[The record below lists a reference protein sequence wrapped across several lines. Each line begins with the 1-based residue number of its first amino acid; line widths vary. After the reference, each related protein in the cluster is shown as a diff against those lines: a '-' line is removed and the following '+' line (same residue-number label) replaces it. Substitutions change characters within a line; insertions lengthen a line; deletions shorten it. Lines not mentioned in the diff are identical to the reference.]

1 MGPKWRQHAQ
11 DPVLELLSQRVDKE
25 TMELN
30 PNQWYALRVRARFE
44 KQASELLQFKG
55 YETFLPTCVSRR
67 RWTDRIRQVE
77 TALFPGY
84 VFCRL
89 SELTP
94 GLALTTPGVMHFVGF
109 GSTPAPVDDSEI
121 EAVRRIVDS
130 GAAGQ
135 PWPYLRVGE
144 CVEITSGP
152 LTGLSGFLLEIKGD
166 RSLVVGVSLLQR
178 SMAVEIEPSWLISR
192 SRGRKTAPQ
201 DRVGSI
207 VPKTA

>member
-1 MGPKWRQHAQ
+1 MPESALQKLTG
-11 DPVLELLSQRVDKE
+11 QRVDKE

-44 KQASELLQFKG
+44 KQASELLHFKG
-55 YETFLPTCVSRR
+55 YETFLPTYVSRR

-84 VFCRL
+84 VFCRMGEMNL
-89 SELTP
+89 

-109 GSTPAPVDDSEI
+109 GSTPAPVDDAEI
-121 EAVRRIVDS
+121 EAVRRVVES
-130 GAAGQ
+130 GVAGQ
-135 PWPYLRVGE
+135 PCPYLKVGE
-144 CVEITSGP
+144 SVEITSGP

-178 SMAVEIEPSWLISR
+178 SMAVEIDPSWLIST
-192 SRGRKTAPQ
+192 SRGRKGGA
-201 DRVGSI
+201 DRRVGVV